1 MCFFTRIFKVSNKK
15 KGGKLFFKKYWIP
28 LAEKNHSRM
37 SIKKYILRSGL
48 LAIASLLMMTKGFA
62 QSIHFNY
69 TNGTNASYNLQD
81 VRKITFDADVMNLH
95 LLDGSVYAWNVS
107 SIGYYEY
114 DESSVNIEEWLNQA
128 NAWDVAVYPN
138 PTNGLLNVQFT
149 LPKEDKILVSL
160 YDVQGKLVLEKNV
173 GNSTAG
179 EHKEMLD
186 LTHLPNGTY
195 VCRISGQQHSITKKV
210 FKQ

>member
-1 MCFFTRIFKVSNKK
+1 MKKTENKT
-15 KGGKLFFKKYWIP
+15 KLFA
-28 LAEKNHSRM
+28 LVV
-37 SIKKYILRSGL
+37 L
-48 LAIASLLMMTKGFA
+48 SLLLCTSSMA
-62 QSIHFNY
+62 QRIHFNY
-69 TNGTNASYNLQD
+69 TDGTNASYNLQD

-107 SIGYYEY
+107 SIGFYEY
-114 DESSVNIEEWLNQA
+114 DESSVNIEDWLNQA

-138 PTNGLLNVQFT
+138 PTSTLLNVQFN
-149 LPKEDKILVSL
+149 LPKEDKIRVGL
-160 YDVQGKLVLEKNV
+160 YDVQGKLVLEKSL
-173 GNSTAG
+173 GNSTTG

-195 VCRISGQQHSITKKV
+195 VCRISGQHYSITKKV

>member
-1 MCFFTRIFKVSNKK
+1 
-15 KGGKLFFKKYWIP
+15 
-28 LAEKNHSRM
+28 M
-37 SIKKYILRSGL
+37 SIEKHILKLGL
-48 LAIASLLMMTKGFA
+48 LAIASLLMVTTGFA

-81 VRKITFDADVMNLH
+81 VQKITFDADVMNMH
-95 LLDGSVYAWNVS
+95 LLGGSIYSWNVS

-114 DESSVNIEEWLNQA
+114 NESSVNIEEWLHQA

-138 PTNGLLNVQFT
+138 PTSTLLNVQFN
-149 LPKEDKILVSL
+149 LPKEDKILVAL
-160 YDVQGKLVLEKNV
+160 YDVQGKLVLEKSL
-173 GNSTAG
+173 GNSNAG

-186 LTHLPNGTY
+186 LTHLPNGAY

>member
-1 MCFFTRIFKVSNKK
+1 MKKTKNKT
-15 KGGKLFFKKYWIP
+15 KLFA
-28 LAEKNHSRM
+28 LVV
-37 SIKKYILRSGL
+37 L
-48 LAIASLLMMTKGFA
+48 SLLMCTTSIA

-69 TNGTNASYNLQD
+69 TDGTNSSYNLQD

-114 DESSVNIEEWLNQA
+114 DESLVTVEDWLNKA

-138 PTNGLLNVQFT
+138 PTDGLLNVQFN
-149 LPKEDKILVSL
+149 LPKEDKVIIGL
-160 YDVQGKLVLEKNV
+160 YDLQGKGILEKSL
-173 GNSTAG
+173 GNITTG

-186 LTHLPNGTY
+186 LTQLPNGTY
-195 VCRISGQQHSITKKV
+195 VCRITGQHYSITKKV

>member
-1 MCFFTRIFKVSNKK
+1 MKKTENKT
-15 KGGKLFFKKYWIP
+15 KLFA
-28 LAEKNHSRM
+28 LVV
-37 SIKKYILRSGL
+37 L
-48 LAIASLLMMTKGFA
+48 SLLLCTASMA

-69 TNGTNASYNLQD
+69 TDGTNASYNLQD

-107 SIGYYEY
+107 SIGFYEY
-114 DESSVNIEEWLNQA
+114 DESSVNIEDWLNQA

-138 PTNGLLNVQFT
+138 PTSTLLNVQFN
-149 LPKEDKILVSL
+149 LPKEDKIRVGL
-160 YDVQGKLVLEKNV
+160 YDVQGKLVLEKSL

-179 EHKEMLD
+179 EHKEMFD

>member
-1 MCFFTRIFKVSNKK
+1 MKKTKNKA
-15 KGGKLFFKKYWIP
+15 KLFA
-28 LAEKNHSRM
+28 LVV
-37 SIKKYILRSGL
+37 L
-48 LAIASLLMMTKGFA
+48 SLLMCTTSIA

-114 DESSVNIEEWLNQA
+114 DESSVNIEDWLNQA

-138 PTNGLLNVQFT
+138 PTSTLLNVQFN
-149 LPKEDKILVSL
+149 LPKEDKILVAL
-160 YDVQGKLVLEKNV
+160 FDVQGKLVLEKNV
-173 GNSTAG
+173 GNSNAG

-186 LTHLPNGTY
+186 LTHFPNGTY

>member
-1 MCFFTRIFKVSNKK
+1 MI
-15 KGGKLFFKKYWIP
+15 
-28 LAEKNHSRM
+28 EKNIRATL
-37 SIKKYILRSGL
+37 ILLIIL
-48 LAIASLLMMTKGFA
+48 LVGNLSFA

-81 VRKITFDADVMNLH
+81 VQKITFDADVMNLH
-95 LLDGSVYAWNVS
+95 LLDGSVYAWNLS
-107 SIGYYEY
+107 SIGFYEY
-114 DESSVNIEEWLNQA
+114 DESAVNIEDWLNQA

-138 PTNGLLNVQFT
+138 PTSTQLNVQFN
-149 LPKEDKILVSL
+149 LPKEEKILVAL
-160 YDVQGKLVLEKNV
+160 FDAQGKLVLEKSL

-195 VCRISGQQHSITKKV
+195 VCRISSQQHSITKKV

>member
-1 MCFFTRIFKVSNKK
+1 MSQNLFKSSALVV
-15 KGGKLFFKKYWIP
+15 G
-28 LAEKNHSRM
+28 A
-37 SIKKYILRSGL
+37 L
-48 LAIASLLMMTKGFA
+48 LTAVMGFA

-69 TNGTNASYNLQD
+69 TDGTNNSYNLQD
-81 VRKITFDADVMNLH
+81 VQKITFDADVMNMH
-95 LLDGSVYAWNVS
+95 LLGGSIYSWNVS

-114 DESSVNIEEWLNQA
+114 DESSVNIEEWLHQA

-138 PTNGLLNVQFT
+138 PTNGFLNVQFN
-149 LPKEDKILVSL
+149 LPKEDKILIGL
-160 YDVQGKLVLEKNV
+160 YDVQGKLVLEKSL
-173 GNSTAG
+173 GNSAAG

-195 VCRISGQQHSITKKV
+195 VCRISGEHNTITKKV

>member
-1 MCFFTRIFKVSNKK
+1 MTQNKYK
-15 KGGKLFFKKYWIP
+15 SVMLVVG
-28 LAEKNHSRM
+28 A
-37 SIKKYILRSGL
+37 L
-48 LAIASLLMMTKGFA
+48 LTAVTGFA

-69 TNGTNASYNLQD
+69 TNGTNASHNLQD

-107 SIGYYEY
+107 SIGFYEY
-114 DESSVNIEEWLNQA
+114 DESSVNIEDWLNQA
-128 NAWDVAVYPN
+128 NAWDVEVYPN
-138 PTNGLLNVQFT
+138 PTSTLLNVQFN
-149 LPKEDKILVSL
+149 LPKEDKLFIGL
-160 YDVQGKLVLEKNV
+160 YDVQGKLVLEKSL
-173 GNSTAG
+173 GNSNAG

>member
-1 MCFFTRIFKVSNKK
+1 
-15 KGGKLFFKKYWIP
+15 
-28 LAEKNHSRM
+28 M
-37 SIKKYILRSGL
+37 SIEKHILRLGL
-48 LAIASLLMMTKGFA
+48 LAIASLLMVTTGFA

-81 VRKITFDADVMNLH
+81 VQKITFDADVMNLH

-107 SIGYYEY
+107 SIGFYEY
-114 DESSVNIEEWLNQA
+114 DESAVNIEDWLNQA

-138 PTNGLLNVQFT
+138 PTSTLLNVQFN
-149 LPKEDKILVSL
+149 LPKEDKIQVGL
-160 YDVQGKLVLEKNV
+160 YDVQGKLVLETNV
-173 GNSTAG
+173 GISTAG

-195 VCRISGQQHSITKKV
+195 VCRISGQQQTITKKV

>member
-1 MCFFTRIFKVSNKK
+1 MEKTENKI
-15 KGGKLFFKKYWIP
+15 KLCV
-28 LAEKNHSRM
+28 LVV
-37 SIKKYILRSGL
+37 L
-48 LAIASLLMMTKGFA
+48 SLLLCTSSMA

-69 TNGTNASYNLQD
+69 NDGTNASYNLQD

-95 LLDGSVYAWNVS
+95 LLDGSIYSWNVS

-114 DESSVNIEEWLNQA
+114 DESSVNIEEWLHQA

-138 PTNGLLNVQFT
+138 PTNGLLNVQFN
-149 LPKEDKILVSL
+149 LPKEDKILIGL
-160 YDVQGKLVLEKNV
+160 YDVQGKLVLEKSL
-173 GNSTAG
+173 GNSALG

-195 VCRISGQQHSITKKV
+195 VCRISGEHNTITKKV
-210 FKQ
+210 LKQ

>member
-1 MCFFTRIFKVSNKK
+1 MKKTKNKT
-15 KGGKLFFKKYWIP
+15 KLFA
-28 LAEKNHSRM
+28 LVV
-37 SIKKYILRSGL
+37 L
-48 LAIASLLMMTKGFA
+48 SLLMCTTSIAK
-62 QSIHFNY
+62 SIHFNY
-69 TNGTNASYNLQD
+69 TNGTNSSYNLQD

-114 DESSVNIEEWLNQA
+114 DESSVNIEYWLNQA
-128 NAWDVAVYPN
+128 NAWEVVVYPN

-149 LPKEDKILVSL
+149 LPTEDKILVAL
-160 YDVQGKLVLEKNV
+160 YDVQGKLIMEKGL
-173 GNSTAG
+173 GNMATG

-186 LTHLPNGTY
+186 LTNLPNGTY
-195 VCRISGQQHSITKKV
+195 VCRISGQHYSITKKV